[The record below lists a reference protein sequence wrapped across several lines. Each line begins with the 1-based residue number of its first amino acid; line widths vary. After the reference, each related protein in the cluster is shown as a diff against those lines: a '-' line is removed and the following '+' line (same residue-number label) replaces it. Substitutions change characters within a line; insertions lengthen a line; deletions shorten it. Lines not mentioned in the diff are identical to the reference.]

1 MLSDSFALLAALR
14 AAPAAGA
21 SAVSGSPVWQT
32 IFVSFAVMLMLFQ
45 IARGWRLGLPR
56 QLVRIGAILAAYSA
70 ALFGGG
76 ILVPLL
82 RPLIKVPDF
91 VISAL
96 GGAILALVVY
106 SIVNTIGTILFKRTG
121 QQNSGLVR
129 LVYGVSGAVL
139 GIFFG
144 LFFLWVLIT
153 GIRSVGALAEA
164 QVSASTPG
172 PPVAVD
178 DPQMNL
184 RTVRQ
189 RKVAPPPTDD
199 GSLAVS
205 MARLKK
211 SIELGSVGDFVRQTD
226 VLPAGIYQTLAKVGE
241 VFAKPES
248 ASRFLAYPGVAELA
262 ETPQLLALRADPQ
275 VTRMIE
281 QGRIWELLQ
290 DERLIEATNDPELAR
305 RLKKFDLR
313 KALDY
318 AAKEREEVPHTKAH
332 KGEEK

>member
-1 MLSDSFALLAALR
+1 MPIFLFAVR
-14 AAPAAGA
+14 NPISEIG
-21 SAVSGSPVWQT
+21 VIPGSPVWQT
-32 IFVSFAVMLMLFQ
+32 IFVSFALLLMLFQ
-45 IARGWRLGLPR
+45 IVRGWRLGLPR
-56 QLVRIGAILAAYSA
+56 QLVRIGAIVAAYSA
-70 ALFGGG
+70 GLFGGG
-76 ILVPLL
+76 LLLPFL
-82 RPLIKVPDF
+82 RPLLKTPDF

-96 GGAILALVVY
+96 GGVILACIVYAVV
-106 SIVNTIGTILFKRTG
+106 NAIGAILFKRTG
-121 QQNSGLVR
+121 QQSSGLVR

-144 LFFLWVLIT
+144 MFFLWVLIT

-164 QVSASTPG
+164 QVNASTPA
-172 PPVAVD
+172 PLAAVD

-184 RTVRQ
+184 RAVRPQ
-189 RKVAPPPTDD
+189 RPVPTRATQEDD
-199 GSLAVS
+199 SLAVS

-211 SIELGSVGDFVRQTD
+211 SIELGTVGDLVRQTD
-226 VLPAGIYQTLAKVGE
+226 VLPAGIYETLAKVGE

-248 ASRFLAYPGVAELA
+248 ASRFLSYPGVAELA

-275 VTRMIE
+275 ITRMIE

-318 AAKEREEVPHTKAH
+318 AAKGKDSATD
-332 KGEEK
+332 

>member
-1 MLSDSFALLAALR
+1 MSASSFGLLAALR
-14 AAPAAGA
+14 ASPSTET
-21 SAVSGSPVWQT
+21 SAVAGSPVWQT

-45 IARGWRLGLPR
+45 IVRGWRLGLPR
-56 QLVRIGAILAAYSA
+56 QLVRIGAIVAAYSA
-70 ALFGGG
+70 GLFGGG

-91 VISAL
+91 IISAL
-96 GGAILALVVY
+96 GGVVLALIVY
-106 SIVNTIGTILFKRTG
+106 ALVNTIGTILFKSTG
-121 QQNSGLVR
+121 QQSSGLVR
-129 LVYGVSGAVL
+129 LVYGVSGAVF

-144 LFFLWVLIT
+144 MFFLWLLIT

-164 QVSASTPG
+164 QVNASTPG
-172 PPVAVD
+172 PPVAVA

-184 RTVRQ
+184 RAVRE
-189 RKVAPPPTDD
+189 RRAPASPPDE
-199 GSLAVS
+199 SSFAVS

-211 SIELGSVGDFVRQTD
+211 SIELGPVGDMVRQTN
-226 VLPAGIYQTLAKVGE
+226 VLPAGIYETLAKVGE

-248 ASRFLAYPGVAELA
+248 ASRFLTYPGVAELA

-275 VTRMIE
+275 VARMIE

-318 AAKEREEVPHTKAH
+318 AAEGSSATDSHR
-332 KGEEK
+332 

>member
-1 MLSDSFALLAALR
+1 MSCFAMLAALR
-14 AAPAAGA
+14 AAPPPDAPAF
-21 SAVSGSPVWQT
+21 SGSPVWQT
-32 IFVSFAVMLMLFQ
+32 IFVSFAVILMLFQ
-45 IARGWRLGLPR
+45 IVRGWRLGLPR
-56 QLVRIGAILAAYSA
+56 QLVRIGAIVAAYSA
-70 ALFGGG
+70 GLFGGG

-91 VISAL
+91 IISAL
-96 GGAILALVVY
+96 GGVILALIVY
-106 SIVNTIGTILFKRTG
+106 SLVNMIGTILFKRTG
-121 QQNSGLVR
+121 QQSSGLVR

-144 LFFLWVLIT
+144 MFFLWVLIM

-164 QVSASTPG
+164 QLNASAPN
-172 PPVAVD
+172 PPVVVD

-184 RTVRQ
+184 RAVRQ
-189 RKVAPPPTDD
+189 RQVAAPPPDED
-199 GSLAVS
+199 SLAVS

-211 SIELGSVGDFVRQTD
+211 SIELGSVGAFVRQTD
-226 VLPAGIYQTLAKVGE
+226 VLPAGIYETLAKVGE

-290 DERLIEATNDPELAR
+290 DERLIEAANDPELAR

-318 AAKEREEVPHTKAH
+318 AAERN
-332 KGEEK
+332 